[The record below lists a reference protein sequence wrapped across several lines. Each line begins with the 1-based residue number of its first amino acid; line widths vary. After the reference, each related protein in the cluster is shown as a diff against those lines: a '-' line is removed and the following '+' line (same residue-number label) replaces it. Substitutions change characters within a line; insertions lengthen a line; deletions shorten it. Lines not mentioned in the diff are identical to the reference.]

1 MRIRDVM
8 SRDIQ
13 TAQPTDTLEAV
24 AARMKTGDFGF
35 VPVVEGDR
43 LVGTV
48 TDRDIAIR
56 GVGEGRPPQ
65 AAVAEVM
72 SRGATTVLDSDDLRV
87 ALDLMADGR
96 IRRLPVLDKHDRLVG
111 VVSLG
116 DLSARVKEKSAGETL
131 ESISRPH

>member
-1 MRIRDVM
+1 MRIKDVM
-8 SRDIQ
+8 SKDVQ
-13 TAQPTDTLEAV
+13 TASPVDTLQDIAG
-24 AARMKTGDFGF
+24 RMKTGDFGF
-35 VPVVEGDR
+35 LPVVEGER

-48 TDRDIAIR
+48 TDRDIAVR
-56 GVGEGRPPQ
+56 GVAEGRPPS

-87 ALDLMADGR
+87 ALDLMGDDK
-96 IRRLPVLDKHDRLVG
+96 IRRLPVLDKHARLVG

-131 ESISRPH
+131 ETISRAH

>member
-1 MRIRDVM
+1 MRIKDVM
-8 SRDIQ
+8 SKDIQ
-13 TAQPTDTLEAV
+13 I
-24 AARMKTGDFGF
+24 AAPIDSLQAIADRMAKGDFGF
-35 VPVVEGDR
+35 MPVVESER

-48 TDRDIAIR
+48 TDRDIAVR
-56 GVGEGRPPQ
+56 GVAEGRLPTAP
-65 AAVAEVM
+65 VAEVM

-87 ALDLMADGR
+87 ALERMSEAR

-131 ESISRPH
+131 ESISRAH